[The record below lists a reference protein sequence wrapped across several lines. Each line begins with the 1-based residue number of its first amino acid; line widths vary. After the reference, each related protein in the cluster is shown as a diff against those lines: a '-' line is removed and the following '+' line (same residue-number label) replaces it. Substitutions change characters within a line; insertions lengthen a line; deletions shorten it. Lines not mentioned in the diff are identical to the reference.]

1 MLRFLKFSCALV
13 PILNYFGLFTIT
25 IVLWSLTRI
34 LSIWRTIHALGI
46 RLFSPLLTL
55 TLKCINKKTFY
66 FFYRSVWEGEK
77 EGEKEGDKE
86 AKKRL
91 EKEEEEEEEEEK
103 VAALVKIDPFS
114 SNLISLLLQSVS
126 PFRQK
131 TIFFLRWTSGKKMSK
146 IRHVPKIKY
155 LVSIRSNRDDNNL
168 QKVTK
173 QVLWGAQNNF

>member
-25 IVLWSLTRI
+25 IVLRSLTRI

-55 TLKCINKKTFY
+55 TLKCINKKIFY
-66 FFYRSVWEGEK
+66 FFLYRSVWEGEK
-77 EGEKEGDKE
+77 EGEKEGDKG

-91 EKEEEEEEEEEK
+91 EKEEE

-155 LVSIRSNRDDNNL
+155 LVSIRSNRDDNNS